1 MHPLP
6 SPNELLDDIEGPWM
20 DELRRIAPTAP
31 TSQKRILSIG
41 TPMVHRLRVSSER
54 GATWIDAA
62 RNVVWLC
69 AVHKREADSDD
80 DAFSYFGE
88 LHGQGRL
95 LPDRDDALR
104 LAAEEA
110 VYAHTQLTKALM
122 ELFEVALNEP
132 GKTQE
137 AALCDL
143 VPCRLVATQGN
154 GLQEV
159 WCSLCL
165 QTTSG
170 EFINEKR
177 REYLFAELER
187 RCAPSVVEIQDCW
200 IDGEE
205 VPWFESVRLLIR
217 ES

>member
-80 DAFSYFGE
+80 
-88 LHGQGRL
+88 
-95 LPDRDDALR
+95 
-104 LAAEEA
+104 EA